1 MCDEIPKEIYYY
13 FRVGRFIIIS
23 VSQVSAEPSL
33 ADLGTLGGNAIEARD
48 INDNEQIVG
57 VSQKGSGEFHPFIW
71 DQGPTVDL
79 CSDSW
84 CGYFS

>member
-1 MCDEIPKEIYYY
+1 MYDEIPKEIYYY

-48 INDNEQIVG
+48 INTLNK
-57 VSQKGSGEFHPFIW
+57 S
-71 DQGPTVDL
+71 
-79 CSDSW
+79 
-84 CGYFS
+84 